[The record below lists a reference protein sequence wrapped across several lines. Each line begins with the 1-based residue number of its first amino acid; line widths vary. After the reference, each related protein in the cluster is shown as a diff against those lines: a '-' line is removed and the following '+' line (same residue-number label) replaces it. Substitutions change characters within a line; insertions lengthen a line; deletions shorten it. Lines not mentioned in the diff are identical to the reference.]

1 MPVRLLFITSHFF
14 LQPTLDALS
23 RMDLSCETM
32 VFPYNNFEHLC
43 EVYREHIDRFDACF
57 VSGTSA
63 KSAIELGCPDIEKP
77 LIAFQ
82 VSSDGLH
89 RNILRLAVEK
99 QSLDFSRIAI
109 DFLIPLG
116 TGFRVS
122 DYLAIED
129 PSIVIPGSAS
139 WMQSS
144 SCGIEQFILDQ
155 ICRLWDQG
163 AIDLVICQYSS
174 IVPTLE
180 KLGIPYCCPF
190 LSDEHLKQVIEE
202 TLLRIELSRLHGN
215 HPAIIQVCPRQPHGP
230 EDDQLRKIYDS
241 VQKYIQQN
249 MINCV
254 IQYST
259 TCCTLITTM
268 QILRF
273 MTDRF
278 RTCRISSWLEAH
290 LSFPISVA
298 YGIGTTVS
306 HAMNNVQ
313 TASKEAQ
320 LLGLPFIVDTNG
332 NLIGPLNSENR
343 MVIPPNSLPDVSE
356 IARRCSLSAMTIQK
370 LLNLVQTSGSDK
382 ITTQELARRLD
393 TTVRNANRIMRN
405 LCQGNVA
412 KPVYTQTSHS
422 RGRPIQVYAL
432 DFGLSLA

>member
-14 LQPTLDALS
+14 YQPTLDALS
-23 RMDLSCETM
+23 RMEVSCETR
-32 VFPYNNFEHLC
+32 VFPYDNFDHLC
-43 EVYREHIDRFDACF
+43 QVYREHIGRFDACF

-82 VSSDGLH
+82 LSSDGLH

-116 TGFRVS
+116 TGCRVS
-122 DYLAIED
+122 DYLAIKD
-129 PSIVIPGSAS
+129 LSIVIPGSAS

-144 SCGIEQFILDQ
+144 SCGIEQFILDR
-155 ICRLWDQG
+155 IRGLWDEG
-163 AIDLVICQYSS
+163 SIDLVICQYSS
-174 IVPTLE
+174 IVPTLK

-190 LSDEHLKQVIEE
+190 LSDEHLKQIIEE
-202 TLLRIELSRLHGN
+202 ALLRIELSRLHSN
-215 HPAIIQVCPRQPHGP
+215 HPAIIQIFPRQSHSP
-230 EDDQLRKIYDS
+230 EANQIRKIHDS
-241 VQKYIQQN
+241 IQQYIHQN
-249 MINCV
+249 MIDCV

-259 TCCTLITTM
+259 TCCTVITTM

-273 MTDRF
+273 MTDHF
-278 RTCRISSWLEAH
+278 RTCRISCWLENH
-290 LSFPISVA
+290 LSFPVSVA

-320 LLGLPFIVDTNG
+320 LLGQPFIVDTNG
-332 NLIGPLNSENR
+332 NLIGPLNSDNR
-343 MVIPPNSLPDVSE
+343 MVISPSTLPDVSD
-356 IARRCSLSAMTIQK
+356 IARRCSLSAMTVQKILSLIQT
-370 LLNLVQTSGSDK
+370 NGSDK
-382 ITTQELARRLD
+382 ITIQELARQLD

-405 LCQGNVA
+405 LCRGNVA